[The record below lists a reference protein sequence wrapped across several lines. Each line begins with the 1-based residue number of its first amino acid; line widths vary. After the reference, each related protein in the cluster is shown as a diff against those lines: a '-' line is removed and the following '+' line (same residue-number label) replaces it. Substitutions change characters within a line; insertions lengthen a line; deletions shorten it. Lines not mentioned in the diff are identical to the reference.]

1 MKKIILA
8 YSGGLDTSVAITWLK
23 EKYNCEVVAMAA
35 DVGQGE
41 ELEPLHEKAINS
53 GASKLYIE
61 DVREEFIR
69 DFVYPMI
76 KSGALYEGKY
86 FLGTAIARPAIAK
99 RLVEVAEKEGADAIA
114 HGATGK
120 GNDQVRFE
128 LTVKALAPHLKI
140 VAPWREWDIRS
151 RDDAFDYAE
160 KHGIPVPVTKAKPYS
175 MDRNIWHL
183 SFEGGI
189 LENPD
194 AEPEKE
200 MFVLTVA
207 PEDAP
212 DVPEYVEI
220 DFAQG
225 IPTGVNGQ
233 TLGPVEL
240 LTELNQIA
248 GRHGVGRLD
257 MVENRLVGMKSRGVY
272 ETPGGTLLYAAH
284 KELESL
290 TLDRETSHYKEV
302 LAVKYGE
309 LVYNGQWYT
318 PLRVAL
324 DAFIDS
330 TQRNVT
336 GSVRLKLYKGNII
349 VAGRKSIYS
358 LYREDLATFGHDV
371 IYNQRDAEGFI
382 NLFGLPLKVQGLLD
396 KDKKQ
401 V

>member
-1 MKKIILA
+1 MKKIVLA
-8 YSGGLDTSVAITWLK
+8 YSGGLDTSIAITWLK
-23 EKYNCEVVAMAA
+23 EKYNCEVIAMAA

-41 ELEPLHEKAINS
+41 ELEPLHEKALAS

-69 DFVYPMI
+69 DFVYPML
-76 KSGALYEGKY
+76 KSGALYEEKY
-86 FLGTAIARPAIAK
+86 LMGTAIARPAIAK

-160 KHGIPVPVTKAKPYS
+160 KRGIPVPVTKAKPYS

-183 SFEGGI
+183 SYEGGI
-189 LENPD
+189 LEDPS

-200 MFVLTVA
+200 MFMLTVDPA
-207 PEDAP
+207 DAP
-212 DVPEYVEI
+212 DTPEYVEI
-220 DFAQG
+220 GFEQG
-225 IPTGVNGQ
+225 IPVSIDGQ
-233 TLGPVEL
+233 VKEPVEL
-240 LTELNQIA
+240 LTELNTLA
-248 GRHGVGRLD
+248 GKHGVGRVD

-272 ETPGGTLLYAAH
+272 ETPGGTLLFFAH
-284 KELESL
+284 RELESL
-290 TLDRETSHYKEV
+290 ALDRETMHFKEI
-302 LAVKYGE
+302 AGVKYGE

-318 PLRVAL
+318 PLREAL
-324 DAFIDS
+324 DAFFDS

-336 GSVRLKLYKGNII
+336 GSVRLKLFKGNLT
-349 VAGRKSIYS
+349 VAGRKSPFS
-358 LYREDLATFGHDV
+358 LYREDLATFGADV
-371 IYNQRDAEGFI
+371 IYNQQDAEGFI
-382 NLFGLPLKVQGLLD
+382 NLFGLPLKVQGLLE
-396 KDKKQ
+396 KSKK
-401 V
+401 